1 MKPGIR
7 VIRGPDWRLGDQDGG
22 PGYLGTVVNIFPN
35 NSVLVKWDIG
45 TETVCRAGQDRAFDL
60 RLYDNAQIGTHQN
73 GWYCDGEYSTERDG
87 KKPTI
92 HGFKWKCLVCKDTDF
107 CTDCYMSDM
116 KGFQQQCADTN
127 HPFVRY
133 MTPRSLV
140 VRVPPRKRSKK
151 IPLYGI
157 FPGAEVTKIVS
168 SSSDNEQLGVVKEL
182 IDLQPDAYRSAVKVE
197 WVGAT
202 QKKTDEGEPDWP
214 IYRIG
219 ADGKVELKL
228 ITPASPGT
236 VYVDH
241 LPVLDL
247 TMPVDIE
254 FNVGDRV
261 RVDLNLDTYKPLLTE
276 YGGWIPDLERVL
288 GEEGTVME
296 VKDTNRR
303 IVSVR
308 YESLG
313 ITVRAMYM
321 NVLTKI
327 STISAGDTVKIIQDQ
342 NKMKKL
348 QVGHGGWQQA
358 FVSIL
363 GATGRVVRVSDSK
376 DAIVKVAGETFV
388 LNQSCLVLQQHA
400 EEVAPVSSDADSLK
414 RSFKGSFRRSASVS
428 VPEAARRTI
437 RADIS
442 VGVGTRVVRGPDWSP
457 DFQDQDGGEGHVGS
471 VVEICGLKDNG
482 MYPKQ
487 CVVVQWDNGEKNVYR
502 AGYEKAYDL
511 RIYDNAGIGV
521 KHNVKCAGCDID
533 TVFGMLWTCSECPD
547 VNLCTE
553 CYFNDKHEINHQF
566 IRHDTVDRSEGMQV
580 PKRGISR
587 TLPAMGIFEKCKV
600 RRGPDWRW
608 HNQDGGEDKYGEVIA
623 IVNFSP
629 DTDRDAAEVTW
640 ENGYTNVYRL
650 GYKGRHDVVCIK
662 PVNGG
667 KFYKDHLPILKLD
680 LEVKPPE
687 ASAAKKTPT
696 KPQVDDS
703 VDKEAAR
710 FKEGDKVRIEIDID
724 VLKMIEDNRGAWN
737 DHMTEC
743 IGKTGVVI
751 VSKGN
756 DITVDFESAGRWTFH
771 ESVLNKVR
779 EFVPGEVV
787 KVNDSVDH
795 VRMLQTDRGG
805 WNELMVKVI
814 GRKGT
819 VEEIDEDGDV
829 QVSFGDYTWTFNPEC
844 LGPGDGKADHIGY
857 KDDDPGLKP
866 PVVKEQRK
874 EPETDEEKM
883 EDLFE
888 MIITGETEK
897 VNRIIQK
904 EPQLML
910 MDLQGKFAVHLA
922 CKNGQIDVL
931 KAMFKCA
938 SKEALLEISDS
949 EEKITPLLAAVSG
962 EQIDMVKFLVEEG
975 ANKKAVNHN
984 KQGAVQMA
992 VACKNV
998 ALLKVLRD
1006 LEFDVNQK
1014 DLLKQSPVVDAI
1026 VQGNEEIIDILL
1038 DWPDLDI
1045 QFTDSIGFSPFFL
1058 ACRKGNLKAVQKILQ
1073 KRMME
1078 IKERKEQDG
1087 YTGLHLAAFNGN
1099 KDVVEFLIKQPMV
1112 EIDCLTKEERTP
1124 LHLACAEGF
1133 FDIVTVLLDGGA
1145 NITICDAS
1153 KKNSLHIYLEGA
1165 GAKDTEQVADF
1176 TRMVEYLIDNG
1187 VSADGLDEAEKR
1199 PAEYVS
1205 ERMNETY
1212 QSIVAKRF
1220 GQDNIDKENE
1230 RSQNKGPSS
1239 LPKTGS
1245 VREEP
1250 DTSRMARSAIGRG
1263 QRSEEI
1269 SGANSGPP
1277 RIEDMRGVPVGLG
1290 QGQSRD
1296 KTVEE
1301 QEKAQGDDIDGEES
1315 QNDPEI
1321 CESCEDEPIRFK
1333 MEPCG
1338 HFLCADCIPRKK
1350 QKKKTC
1356 AVCAETAL
1364 EVVEIRH

>member
-22 PGYLGTVVNIFPN
+22 PGYLGTVVNIYQN

-45 TETVCRAGQDRAFDL
+45 TETVCRAGLDGAFDL
-60 RLYDNAQIGTHQN
+60 LLYDNAQIGVKHFVQIQIQCN
-73 GWYCDGEYSTERDG
+73 GSCMITKDNNVY
-87 KKPTI
+87 
-92 HGFKWKCLVCKDTDF
+92 GFRWKCLVCVDRDN
-107 CTDCYMSDM
+107 CTPCYMKPID
-116 KGFQQQCADTN
+116 KVCVN
-127 HPFVRY
+127 HPFARY
-133 MTPRSLV
+133 ITGFSTV
-140 VRVPPRKRSKK
+140 VRVPPRKLSKE

-157 FPGAEVTKIVS
+157 FPGAEVTKIAS
-168 SSSDNEQLGVVKEL
+168 SSSENEQLGIVKKL
-182 IDLQPDAYRSAVKVE
+182 IHLQTDTYRSAVKVE
-197 WVGAT
+197 WTGAT
-202 QKKTDEGEPDWP
+202 QKKTREGKPDWP

-228 ITPASPGT
+228 VTPFSPGT
-236 VYVDH
+236 VYIDH

-247 TMPVDIE
+247 TMPVDQE

-261 RVDLNLDTYKPLLTE
+261 RVDLNLNTYMQLHHE
-276 YGGWIPDLERVL
+276 YGGWSSDLQKVF
-288 GEEGTVME
+288 GEEGTVTE

-303 IVSVR
+303 VVSVR
-308 YESLG
+308 YESLS
-313 ITVRAMYM
+313 IDIRAIYM

-327 STISAGDTVKIIQDQ
+327 STISAGDTVRIIQDQ
-342 NKMKKL
+342 NEMKKL
-348 QVGHGGWQQA
+348 QAGHGGWQQA

-363 GATGRVVRVSDSK
+363 GATGRVVRIDDSK
-376 DAIVKVAGETFV
+376 DAIVNVAGETFV
-388 LNQSCLVLQQHA
+388 LNQSCLVFQQHG
-400 EEVAPVSSDADSLK
+400 EGITPLSSDCKKRRLK
-414 RSFKGSFRRSASVS
+414 GRFRRSASIL

-457 DFQDQDGGEGHVGS
+457 DFEDQDGSEGHVGS
-471 VVEICGLKDNG
+471 VVEICGLECND

-533 TVFGMLWTCSECPD
+533 TIFGMLWTCCECPD

-553 CYFNDKHEINHQF
+553 CYFNDKHQITHQF
-566 IRHDTVDRSEGMQV
+566 IRHDTVDRSEGMKV

-587 TLPAMGIFEKCKV
+587 TLPVMGIFEKCKV

-608 HNQDGGEDKYGEVIA
+608 QNQDGGEDKFGQVIA

-650 GYKGRHDVVCIK
+650 GYKGRLDVVCIK
-662 PVNGG
+662 PANGG

-680 LEVKPPE
+680 PEVKTQE
-687 ASAAKKTPT
+687 ASAARKTPT
-696 KPQVDDS
+696 KPPVDDN

-710 FKEGDKVRIEIDID
+710 FKEGDKVRIGIDVD
-724 VLKMIEDNRGAWN
+724 VLKMIEDKRGAWH
-737 DHMTEC
+737 DHMTEVSIFTLTLLNFWFGVFLSIFQC

-756 DITVDFESAGRWTFH
+756 DITVDFESARRWTFH
-771 ESVLNKVR
+771 ESVLSKVH

-795 VRMLQTDRGG
+795 VMMLITDRVG
-805 WNELMVKVI
+805 WNKLMVKVI

-844 LGPGDGKADHIGY
+844 LSTADGKADLVRY
-857 KDDDPGLKP
+857 KDDFSLKP
-866 PVVKEQRK
+866 PVVKEQCK
-874 EPETDEEKM
+874 EPVNDEEKM
-883 EDLFE
+883 EGLFE

-897 VNRIIQK
+897 VNRIIQN

-922 CKNGQIDVL
+922 CKNGQIDIL
-931 KAMFKCA
+931 KTMFKCA
-938 SKEALLEISDS
+938 SKDALLEISDS
-949 EEKITPLLAAVSG
+949 EKITPLLAAVSG

-975 ANKKAVNHN
+975 ADKKTVNHN

-1026 VQGNEEIIDILL
+1026 VQGNEEIIDIIL

-1045 QFTDSIGFSPFFL
+1045 QITDSIGFSPFFL
-1058 ACRKGNLKAVQKILQ
+1058 ACRKGILKAVQKILQ

-1078 IKERKEQDG
+1078 IKERKIQDG
-1087 YTGLHLAAFNGN
+1087 YSGLHLAAFNGN

-1124 LHLACAEGF
+1124 LHLACAEGI
-1133 FDIVTVLLDGGA
+1133 FDIVTVLIDGGA
-1145 NITICDAS
+1145 NITLCDAS

-1165 GAKDTEQVADF
+1165 GAEDTEQVADF
-1176 TRMVEYLIDNG
+1176 IRMVEYLIDHG

-1205 ERMNETY
+1205 EKMNETY
-1212 QSIVAKRF
+1212 QSIVAK
-1220 GQDNIDKENE
+1220 K
-1230 RSQNKGPSS
+1230 
-1239 LPKTGS
+1239 
-1245 VREEP
+1245 
-1250 DTSRMARSAIGRG
+1250 
-1263 QRSEEI
+1263 
-1269 SGANSGPP
+1269 
-1277 RIEDMRGVPVGLG
+1277 
-1290 QGQSRD
+1290 
-1296 KTVEE
+1296 
-1301 QEKAQGDDIDGEES
+1301 
-1315 QNDPEI
+1315 
-1321 CESCEDEPIRFK
+1321 
-1333 MEPCG
+1333 
-1338 HFLCADCIPRKK
+1338 
-1350 QKKKTC
+1350 
-1356 AVCAETAL
+1356 
-1364 EVVEIRH
+1364 